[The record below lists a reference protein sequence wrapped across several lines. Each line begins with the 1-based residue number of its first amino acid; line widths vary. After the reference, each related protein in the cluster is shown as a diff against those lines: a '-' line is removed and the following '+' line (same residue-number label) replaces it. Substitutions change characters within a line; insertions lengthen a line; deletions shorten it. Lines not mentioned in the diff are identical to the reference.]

1 MRVIATAG
9 HVDHGKS
16 TLVRALTGTD
26 PDRWDEEKRR
36 GLTIDLGFAFT
47 TLPSGETVGFVDVP
61 GHVKFLKNM
70 LAGAGA
76 VQAVALVVAAT
87 ERWMPQTEEHLRIL
101 ELLGIEHGFTVVTM
115 ADAVDPDDLDLAQL
129 DVLEHVEG
137 SFLAAAPLIPC
148 DSVTGRGLGD
158 VRAALDDLVR
168 TSPAPRDHGR
178 PRLWVDRVFSARGAG
193 TVVTGTLS
201 GGTLAPGDEVA
212 AGTDASPVRIRSVQS
227 GHADAPV
234 AEAGARVALNLAGL
248 ERSVLMRGDAIFLRD
263 QWALTRT
270 FDVALALLEGER
282 VDRPLFVK
290 AYIGSGEHDARVRP
304 LGEGFARVSLVSP
317 VPLGPGDRLV
327 LRDPGR
333 GATIGGGEVL
343 DVAPPR
349 TAAGAPARLALPLG
363 PRILAGQAVVG
374 ADAFARRAGMSH
386 EEADRLMATLI
397 ESGEALR
404 LGSVI
409 AAPAAVAALR
419 DQGLSELAAF
429 HAAQPFEAGMDR
441 SALAARL
448 GVPSGEQVA
457 DLVADLFAAV
467 DAVVLDEARVRLA
480 SHTPALRG
488 DPAAAA
494 FLEALD
500 ASPFAPPSPADVGT
514 PIGVVRTLVRAG
526 SVVETEGV
534 YFSTAAYERAGQAIT
549 TAIAERGPLTVGE
562 IRDLLGSSRKHVV
575 PLLNRLDRDGI
586 TRRNGDVR
594 EMGRRAGT
602 ASTG

>member
-47 TLPSGETVGFVDVP
+47 TLPSGADVGFVDVP

-87 ERWMPQTEEHLRIL
+87 EGWMPQTEEHLRIL
-101 ELLGIEHGFTVVTM
+101 ELLGVEHGLTVVTM

-129 DVLEHVEG
+129 DVLEHLDG
-137 SFLAAAPLIPC
+137 SFLAAAPLVPC
-148 DSVTGRGLGD
+148 DSVTGRGLDD

-168 TSPAPRDHGR
+168 NSPAPLDRGR
-178 PRLWVDRVFSARGAG
+178 PRLWIDRVFSARGAG

-212 AGTDASPVRIRSVQS
+212 AGSDATSIRIRSIQS

-234 AEAGARVALNLAGL
+234 AEAGARVALNLAGV
-248 ERSVLMRGDAIFLRD
+248 ERSRLVRGDAIFLTE
-263 QWALTRT
+263 QWTLTRT
-270 FDVALALLEGER
+270 LDVALTLLEGER
-282 VDRPLFVK
+282 IDRPLRMK

-304 LGEGFARVSLVSP
+304 LGSGFARITLASP
-317 VPLGPGDRLV
+317 VPLAPGDRLV

-333 GATIGGGEVL
+333 DATIGGGEVL

-349 TAAGAPARLALPLG
+349 TATGAEARLGLPLG
-363 PRILAGQAVVG
+363 PRVLASHRIMR
-374 ADAFARRAGMSH
+374 ADEFARIAGLSQ
-386 EEADRLMATLI
+386 EEADGLVTTLVDA
-397 ESGEALR
+397 GEALR
-404 LGSVI
+404 LAAAI
-409 AAPAAVAALR
+409 AAPAVVARLR
-419 DQGLSELAAF
+419 DEGVSELAAF
-429 HAAQPFEAGMDR
+429 HAAQPFEAGMVR

-448 GVPSGEQVA
+448 AVDTELLDDV
-457 DLVADLFAAV
+457 FAGV
-467 DAVVLDEARVRLA
+467 DAVVLDEASARLA
-480 SHTPALRG
+480 SHAPALSG

-494 FLEALD
+494 FLDALD
-500 ASPFAPPSPADVGT
+500 ASPFAPPSPAEVGT
-514 PIGVVRTLVRAG
+514 PAGIVRTLVRAG

-534 YFSTAAYERAGQAIT
+534 YFSASAYEQAGRAITAAIG
-549 TAIAERGPLTVGE
+549 ERGPLTVGE